1 MGIVGM
7 WRGAAVAADI
17 HERLCRRTSA
27 VDLPCRSPT
36 EREYTRPARS
46 VTVAVAPCTGWRSDS
61 GTTASAPA
69 DSLELRVRGGSGTT
83 AAARARKSLP
93 RRNRGVPETS
103 RTRPSASDG
112 RSTRGVETRKRG
124 VATRKRCVATRS
136 KRGGWLQLSQPR
148 GIDEDDDANNRR
160 EQFQGE

>member
-7 WRGAAVAADI
+7 WRDAAVAADI

-27 VDLPCRSPT
+27 VDLPCRSAT
-36 EREYTRPARS
+36 EREYTRRACQ
-46 VTVAVAPCTGWRSDS
+46 VTVAVASCTGWRTDS

-83 AAARARKSLP
+83 AAARARKSRP

-103 RTRPSASDG
+103 RTRPAASDG
-112 RSTRGVETRKRG
+112 RSTRG